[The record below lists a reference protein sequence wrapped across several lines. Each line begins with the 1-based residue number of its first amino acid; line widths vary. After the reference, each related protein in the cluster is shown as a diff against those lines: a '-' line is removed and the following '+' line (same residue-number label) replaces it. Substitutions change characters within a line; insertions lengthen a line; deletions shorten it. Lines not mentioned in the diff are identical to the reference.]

1 MGFDCVYVSG
11 WHDGGSVVAEVGR
24 EHALVFVDGRPAPQ
38 GSKNAFVIGGKR
50 AVMVEAS
57 KHLPAWRNDI
67 ILAVKQM
74 FNDTQD
80 VTKFVEP
87 VKLKVTFYIERPKQP
102 KHKVYPGGK
111 PDLDH
116 YIRAVGDALTIG
128 GLIADD
134 ALIVK
139 ILAEKV
145 WCGENTRPEP
155 GATIEL
161 WRL

>member
-1 MGFDCVYVSG
+1 
-11 WHDGGSVVAEVGR
+11 VVAEVGR

-80 VTKFVEP
+80 VSMFVDP
-87 VKLKVTFYIERPKQP
+87 VKLKVTFYLERPPNTKF
-102 KHKVYPGGK
+102 VNYPGGK

-116 YIRAVGDALTIG
+116 YIRGCGDALKIA
-128 GLIADD
+128 GLVKDD
-134 ALIVK
+134 SLIVK

-145 WCGENTRPEP
+145 WCGENTRAEP

>member
-1 MGFDCVYVSG
+1 MVEVVGSG
-11 WHDGGSVVAEVGR
+11 RS
-24 EHALVFVDGRPAPQ
+24 HAVLFVDGRPAPQ
-38 GSKNAFVIGGKR
+38 GSKNAFVIGKR

-67 ILAVKQM
+67 ILAVRKL
-74 FNDTQD
+74 FADSED
-80 VTKFVEP
+80 VSKFVEP

-102 KHKVYPGGK
+102 KWKVYPAGK

-116 YIRAVGDALTIG
+116 YIRGCADALVIG
-128 GLIADD
+128 GLIQDD

-145 WCGENTRPEP
+145 WCGPETKPEP

>member
-1 MGFDCVYVSG
+1 M
-11 WHDGGSVVAEVGR
+11 VAEVGR
-24 EHALVFVDGRPAPQ
+24 EHALLFVQGRPAPQ
-38 GSKNAFVIGGKR
+38 GSKNAFVIGKR

-67 ILAVKQM
+67 ILAVRQM

-87 VKLKVTFYIERPKQP
+87 VKLRVTFYIERPKQP
-102 KHKVYPGGK
+102 KHKVWPGSK

-145 WCGENTRPEP
+145 WCGENTRAEP

>member
-1 MGFDCVYVSG
+1 MVEVS
-11 WHDGGSVVAEVGR
+11 EPGR
-24 EHALVFVDGRPAPQ
+24 SHALLFVDGRPAPQ
-38 GSKNAFVIGGKR
+38 GSKNAFVIGKR

-57 KHLPAWRNDI
+57 KHLPAWRNDV
-67 ILAVKQM
+67 ILAVKKL
-74 FNDTQD
+74 FADSED
-80 VTKFVEP
+80 VSKFVEP

-102 KHKVYPGGK
+102 KYKIYPGGK

-116 YIRAVGDALTIG
+116 YIRAGGDALTIG
-128 GLIADD
+128 GLLADD
-134 ALIVK
+134 SLIVK

-145 WCGENTRPEP
+145 WCGPETKPEP

>member
-1 MGFDCVYVSG
+1 M
-11 WHDGGSVVAEVGR
+11 VAEVGR
-24 EHALVFVDGRPAPQ
+24 EHALLFVDGRPAPQ
-38 GSKNAFVIGGKR
+38 GSKNAFVIAGKP
-50 AVMVEAS
+50 VMVEAS

-80 VTKFVEP
+80 VSMFVDP
-87 VKLKVTFYIERPKQP
+87 VKLKVTFYLERPPNTKF
-102 KHKVYPGGK
+102 VNYPGGK

-145 WCGENTRPEP
+145 WCGEKTRPEP

>member
-1 MGFDCVYVSG
+1 M
-11 WHDGGSVVAEVGR
+11 AEEVGR
-24 EHALVFVDGRPAPQ
+24 EHALLFVKGRPAPQ
-38 GSKNAFVIGGKR
+38 GSKNAFVIGKR

-67 ILAVKQM
+67 ILAVKQL

-80 VTKFVEP
+80 VSKFVDP

-102 KHKVYPGGK
+102 KYKVWPGQK

-116 YIRAVGDALTIG
+116 LVRGCADPLVIA
-128 GLIADD
+128 GLLQDD
-134 ALIVK
+134 SLIVK

-145 WCGENTRPEP
+145 WCSAETAVEP

>member
-1 MGFDCVYVSG
+1 MGFDCVYVPG

-24 EHALVFVDGRPAPQ
+24 DHALLFVQGRPAPQ
-38 GSKNAFVIGGKR
+38 GSKNAFVIGKR

-67 ILAVKQM
+67 ILAVRQM

-80 VTKFVEP
+80 VTKFLDP
-87 VKLKVTFYIERPKQP
+87 IKLKVTFYIERPKQP
-102 KHKVYPGGK
+102 KHKVYPASK

-145 WCGENTRPEP
+145 WCSAETKPES

>member
-1 MGFDCVYVSG
+1 MVEVS
-11 WHDGGSVVAEVGR
+11 EPGR
-24 EHALVFVDGRPAPQ
+24 SHALLFVDGRPAAQ
-38 GSKNAFVIGGKR
+38 GSKNAFVIGKR

-57 KHLPAWRNDI
+57 KHLPAWRADI
-67 ILAVKQM
+67 ILAVKKL
-74 FNDTQD
+74 FNDSQD
-80 VTKFVEP
+80 VSRFIEP

-102 KHKVYPGGK
+102 KYKIYPGGK

-128 GLIADD
+128 GLLADD

-145 WCGENTRPEP
+145 WCGPETKPEP

>member
-1 MGFDCVYVSG
+1 MVEVS
-11 WHDGGSVVAEVGR
+11 EPGR
-24 EHALVFVDGRPAPQ
+24 SHALLFVDGRPAPQ
-38 GSKNAFVIGGKR
+38 GSKNAFVIGKR

-57 KHLPAWRNDI
+57 KHLPAWRSAI
-67 ILAVKQM
+67 VLAVKKL
-74 FNDTQD
+74 FADSED
-80 VTKFVEP
+80 VSKFVEP

-102 KHKVYPGGK
+102 KYKVYPGGK

-145 WCGENTRPEP
+145 WCGPETKPEP

>member
-1 MGFDCVYVSG
+1 M
-11 WHDGGSVVAEVGR
+11 VAEVGR
-24 EHALVFVDGRPAPQ
+24 EHALLFVQGRPAPQ
-38 GSKNAFVIGGKR
+38 GSKNAFVIGKR

-145 WCGENTRPEP
+145 WCGEKTRPQP

>member
-1 MGFDCVYVSG
+1 
-11 WHDGGSVVAEVGR
+11 VVAEIGR
-24 EHALVFVDGRPAPQ
+24 DHALLFVQGRPAPQ
-38 GSKNAFVIGGKR
+38 GSKNAFVIGKR

-67 ILAVKQM
+67 ILAVRQM

-80 VTKFVEP
+80 VAKFVDP
-87 VKLKVTFYIERPKQP
+87 IKLKVTFYIERPKQP
-102 KHKVYPGGK
+102 KHKVYPGSK

>member
-1 MGFDCVYVSG
+1 MVEVS
-11 WHDGGSVVAEVGR
+11 EPGR
-24 EHALVFVDGRPAPQ
+24 SHALLFVDGRPAPQ

-57 KHLPAWRNDI
+57 KHLPAWRNDV
-67 ILAVKQM
+67 ILAVKKL
-74 FNDTQD
+74 FADSED
-80 VTKFVEP
+80 VSKFVEP

-102 KHKVYPGGK
+102 KYKIYPGGK

-128 GLIADD
+128 GLLADD

-145 WCGENTRPEP
+145 WCGPETKPEP

>member
-1 MGFDCVYVSG
+1 MMVEVVESG
-11 WHDGGSVVAEVGR
+11 RS
-24 EHALVFVDGRPAPQ
+24 HALLFVDGRPAPQ
-38 GSKNAFVIGGKR
+38 GSKNAFVIGKR

-57 KHLPAWRNDI
+57 KHLPAWRADI
-67 ILAVKQM
+67 ILAVKKL
-74 FNDTQD
+74 FADTED
-80 VTKFVEP
+80 VSKFVEP
-87 VKLKVTFYIERPKQP
+87 VKVRMTFFLDRPKQP
-102 KHKVYPGGK
+102 KWKVYPGGK

-139 ILAEKV
+139 IQAEKV
-145 WCGENTRPEP
+145 WCGPTTKPEP

>member
-1 MGFDCVYVSG
+1 MVEVS
-11 WHDGGSVVAEVGR
+11 EPGR
-24 EHALVFVDGRPAPQ
+24 SHALLFVDGRPAPQ
-38 GSKNAFVIGGKR
+38 GSKNAFVIGKR

-57 KHLPAWRNDI
+57 KHLPAWRNDV
-67 ILAVKQM
+67 ILAVKKM
-74 FNDTQD
+74 FADSED
-80 VTKFVEP
+80 VSKFVEP

-102 KHKVYPGGK
+102 KYKIYPGGK

-128 GLIADD
+128 GLLADD
-134 ALIVK
+134 SLIVK

-145 WCGENTRPEP
+145 WCGPETKPEP

>member
-1 MGFDCVYVSG
+1 MVEVSE
-11 WHDGGSVVAEVGR
+11 SGR
-24 EHALVFVDGRPAPQ
+24 SHALLFVDGRPAPQ
-38 GSKNAFVIGGKR
+38 GSKNAFVVGGKR

-57 KHLPAWRNDI
+57 KHLPAWRAEI
-67 ILAVKQM
+67 VLAVKQLM
-74 FNDTQD
+74 QDTED
-80 VTKFVEP
+80 VSKFVEP

-102 KHKVYPGGK
+102 KYKVYPGGK

-128 GLIADD
+128 GLLADD

-145 WCGENTRPEP
+145 WCGPTTKPEP

>member
-1 MGFDCVYVSG
+1 MGFDCVSVSG
-11 WHDGGSVVAEVGR
+11 CVCGFGVAQEVGR
-24 EHALVFVDGRPAPQ
+24 EYALLFVTGRPAPQ
-38 GSKNAFVIGGKR
+38 GSKNAYVIGKR

-67 ILAVKQM
+67 ILQVKQL

-80 VTKFVEP
+80 VSKFVDP

-128 GLIADD
+128 GLLADD

-145 WCGENTRPEP
+145 WCGENTAVEP
-155 GATIEL
+155 GAKVEI

>member
-1 MGFDCVYVSG
+1 MVEVVESG
-11 WHDGGSVVAEVGR
+11 RS
-24 EHALVFVDGRPAPQ
+24 HALLFVDGRPAPQ
-38 GSKNAFVIGGKR
+38 GSKNAFVIGKR

-57 KHLPAWRNDI
+57 KHLPAWRAEI
-67 ILAVKQM
+67 VLAVKKL
-74 FNDTQD
+74 FADTED
-80 VTKFVEP
+80 VSKFVEP
-87 VKLKVTFYIERPKQP
+87 VKVRMTFFLERPKQP
-102 KHKVYPGGK
+102 KWKVFPGGK

-139 ILAEKV
+139 IQAEKV
-145 WCGENTRPEP
+145 WCGPTTKPEP

>member
-1 MGFDCVYVSG
+1 MVEVS
-11 WHDGGSVVAEVGR
+11 EPGR
-24 EHALVFVDGRPAPQ
+24 SHALLFVDGRPAPQ
-38 GSKNAFVIGGKR
+38 GSKNAFVIGKR

-57 KHLPAWRNDI
+57 KHLPAWRNDV
-67 ILAVKQM
+67 ILAVKKL
-74 FNDTQD
+74 FADSED
-80 VTKFVEP
+80 VSKFVEP

-102 KHKVYPGGK
+102 KYKVYPGGK

-128 GLIADD
+128 GLLADD

-145 WCGENTRPEP
+145 WCGPETKPEP

>member
-1 MGFDCVYVSG
+1 MVEVVESG
-11 WHDGGSVVAEVGR
+11 RS
-24 EHALVFVDGRPAPQ
+24 HALLFVDGRPAPQ
-38 GSKNAFVIGGKR
+38 GSKNAYVIGKR

-57 KHLPAWRNDI
+57 KHLPAWRADI
-67 ILAVKQM
+67 ILAVKKL
-74 FNDTQD
+74 FADTED
-80 VTKFVEP
+80 VSKFVEP
-87 VKLKVTFYIERPKQP
+87 VKVRMTFFLERPKQP
-102 KHKVYPGGK
+102 KWKVYPGGK

-128 GLIADD
+128 GLLADD

-139 ILAEKV
+139 IQAEKV
-145 WCGENTRPEP
+145 WCGPTTKPEP

>member
-1 MGFDCVYVSG
+1 VGFDCVYVPG

-24 EHALVFVDGRPAPQ
+24 EHALLFVDGRPAPQ
-38 GSKNAFVIGGKR
+38 GSKNAFVIGKR

-67 ILAVKQM
+67 ILAVRHM

-139 ILAEKV
+139 ILAQKV

>member
-1 MGFDCVYVSG
+1 MVEVVESG
-11 WHDGGSVVAEVGR
+11 RS
-24 EHALVFVDGRPAPQ
+24 HALLFVDGRPAPQ
-38 GSKNAFVIGGKR
+38 GSKNAFVIGKR

-57 KHLPAWRNDI
+57 KHLPAWRADI
-67 ILAVKQM
+67 ILAVKKL
-74 FNDTQD
+74 FADTED
-80 VTKFVEP
+80 VSKFVEP
-87 VKLKVTFYIERPKQP
+87 VKVRMTFFLERPKQP
-102 KHKVYPGGK
+102 KWKVYPGGK

-139 ILAEKV
+139 IQAEKV
-145 WCGENTRPEP
+145 WCGPTTKPEP

>member
-1 MGFDCVYVSG
+1 MVEVVESG
-11 WHDGGSVVAEVGR
+11 RS
-24 EHALVFVDGRPAPQ
+24 HALLFVDGRPAPQ
-38 GSKNAFVIGGKR
+38 GSKNAYVIGKR

-57 KHLPAWRNDI
+57 KHLPAWRAEI
-67 ILAVKQM
+67 ILAVKKL
-74 FNDTQD
+74 FADTED
-80 VTKFVEP
+80 VSKFVEP
-87 VKLKVTFYIERPKQP
+87 VKVRMTFFLERPKQP
-102 KHKVYPGGK
+102 KWKVYPGGK

-128 GLIADD
+128 GLLADD

-139 ILAEKV
+139 IQAEKV
-145 WCGENTRPEP
+145 WCGPTTKPEP

>member
-1 MGFDCVYVSG
+1 MMVEVVESG
-11 WHDGGSVVAEVGR
+11 RS
-24 EHALVFVDGRPAPQ
+24 HALLFVDGRPAPQ
-38 GSKNAFVIGGKR
+38 GSKNAYVIGKR

-57 KHLPAWRNDI
+57 KHLPAWRAEI
-67 ILAVKQM
+67 VLAVKKL
-74 FNDTQD
+74 FADTED
-80 VTKFVEP
+80 VSKFVEP
-87 VKLKVTFYIERPKQP
+87 VKVRMTFFLERPKQP
-102 KHKVYPGGK
+102 KWKVFPGGK

-139 ILAEKV
+139 IQAEKV
-145 WCGENTRPEP
+145 WCGPTTKPEP

>member
-1 MGFDCVYVSG
+1 
-11 WHDGGSVVAEVGR
+11 VVAEVGR

-38 GSKNAFVIGGKR
+38 GSKNAFVIGKR

-67 ILAVKQM
+67 ILAVRQM

-80 VTKFVEP
+80 VTKFIEP

-102 KHKVYPGGK
+102 KHKVYPGSK

-145 WCGENTRPEP
+145 WCGENTRAEP

>member
-1 MGFDCVYVSG
+1 MGFDCVHVPG

-24 EHALVFVDGRPAPQ
+24 EHALLFVQGRPAPQ
-38 GSKNAFVIGGKR
+38 GSKNAFVIGKR

-67 ILAVKQM
+67 ILAVRQM

-80 VTKFVEP
+80 VTKFIDP

-102 KHKVYPGGK
+102 KHKVYPGSK

-116 YIRAVGDALTIG
+116 YIRAVGDALSIS

-145 WCGENTRPEP
+145 WCGSETAVEP

>member
-1 MGFDCVYVSG
+1 MGVDCVHVSG
-11 WHDGGSVVAEVGR
+11 YVFGVGVAQEVGR
-24 EHALVFVDGRPAPQ
+24 DYALLSVIGRPAPQ
-38 GSKNAFVIGGKR
+38 GSKNAYVIGKR

-57 KHLPAWRNDI
+57 KHLPAWRSAVVG
-67 ILAVKQM
+67 AVKQL
-74 FNDTQD
+74 FNETQD
-80 VTKFVEP
+80 VSKFESA
-87 VKLKVTFYIERPKQP
+87 VKVRMTFFIERPKNP
-102 KHKVYPGGK
+102 KHKDYPAGK

-139 ILAEKV
+139 VQAEKV
-145 WCGENTRPEP
+145 WCGVNTSVEP
-155 GATIEL
+155 GAKVEI

>member
-1 MGFDCVYVSG
+1 
-11 WHDGGSVVAEVGR
+11 VVAEVGR

>member
-1 MGFDCVYVSG
+1 VGFDCVYVSG
-11 WHDGGSVVAEVGR
+11 WRNGGSVVAEVGR
-24 EHALVFVDGRPAPQ
+24 EHALLFVQGRPAPQ
-38 GSKNAFVIGGKR
+38 GSKNAFVIGKR

-67 ILAVKQM
+67 ILAVRQM

-80 VTKFVEP
+80 VSKFVDP
-87 VKLKVTFYIERPKQP
+87 VKLKVTFFIERPKQP

-145 WCGENTRPEP
+145 WCGAETAVEP

>member
-1 MGFDCVYVSG
+1 MVEVS
-11 WHDGGSVVAEVGR
+11 EPGR
-24 EHALVFVDGRPAPQ
+24 SHALLFVDGRPAPQ
-38 GSKNAFVIGGKR
+38 GSKNAFVIGKR

-57 KHLPAWRNDI
+57 KHLPAWRADI
-67 ILAVKQM
+67 ILAVKKL
-74 FNDTQD
+74 FADSED
-80 VTKFVEP
+80 VSKFVEP

-102 KHKVYPGGK
+102 KYKIYPGGK

-128 GLIADD
+128 GLLADD

-145 WCGENTRPEP
+145 WCGPETKPEP

>member
-1 MGFDCVYVSG
+1 VGFDCVYVSG

-24 EHALVFVDGRPAPQ
+24 EHALLFVQGRPAPQ
-38 GSKNAFVIGGKR
+38 GSKNAFVIGKR

-67 ILAVKQM
+67 ILAVRQM

-87 VKLKVTFYIERPKQP
+87 VKLRVTFYIERPKQP
-102 KHKVYPGGK
+102 KHKVWPGSK

-145 WCGENTRPEP
+145 WCGENTRAEP

>member
-1 MGFDCVYVSG
+1 MVEVVESG
-11 WHDGGSVVAEVGR
+11 RS
-24 EHALVFVDGRPAPQ
+24 HALLFVDGRPAPQ
-38 GSKNAFVIGGKR
+38 GSKNAYVIGKR

-57 KHLPAWRNDI
+57 KHLPAWRAEI
-67 ILAVKQM
+67 ILAVKKL
-74 FNDTQD
+74 FADTED
-80 VTKFVEP
+80 VSKFVEP
-87 VKLKVTFYIERPKQP
+87 VKVRMTFFLERPKQP
-102 KHKVYPGGK
+102 KWKVYPGGK

-139 ILAEKV
+139 IQAEKV
-145 WCGENTRPEP
+145 WCGPTTKPEP